1 MQRNYKS
8 TRFITK
14 AIQPPAGLLFPP
26 PFPWPFLVSFWLNK
40 RKCNYF
46 RRERKIC
53 IHKKIIG
60 HKKDIF
66 PTLKNTVIE
75 LLSSRTQYV
84 MSDHAGS
91 AMKPCHQPGG
101 QSNQLPFRWHHS
113 QLQKGKREKKRKQ
126 GKRKEKRK
134 KESRNKTILET
145 KFTHIKLGMTVDTC
159 ICLCAP
165 VYTRVQVPR
174 CTRPQIQLCGH
185 SLQLTTPYEQK
196 PSQKW
201 RKLYLLSWPHHK

>member
-1 MQRNYKS
+1 MNMQRNYKS
-8 TRFITK
+8 TRFITN

-26 PFPWPFLVSFWLNK
+26 PFPRPFLDSFWLNK

-91 AMKPCHQPGG
+91 AMKPCMAAPPSAISRGVNQISCLFGG
-101 QSNQLPFRWHHS
+101 IIRSC
-113 QLQKGKREKKRKQ
+113 KKEKEKKRKQ

-134 KESRNKTILET
+134 KESRNNTILET

-165 VYTRVQVPR
+165 VYTRLQVPR

-185 SLQLTTPYEQK
+185 SLQLTIPYEQK
-196 PSQKW
+196 PSQK
-201 RKLYLLSWPHHK
+201 